1 MDDGVAKNKSI
12 LQVKIKEWLLFSIVA
27 VLTTAA
33 LIVNGLILKELFIE
47 NETQFDQF
55 EAEGDWMNP
64 YPSQNIDEILESMR
78 GRIPILEYHLIES
91 PYVYSNYILKGRL
104 KKNAKTARYYIT
116 SAEFREHLETLYKAN
131 FRNISLNEY
140 LSLVK
145 GQKKELNRLP
155 PETHLYVL
163 TFDDST
169 CGQFDF
175 IGTNSKNEPIIDP
188 NCAVGIMIQFAKEHP
203 DFKLNAA
210 FSVTFDKPPFLQT
223 EYIGKKLNLLL
234 DYGFEIVNHTKS
246 HSSLSRLIPGKPEK
260 ASYELGKAME
270 LFESYLGYRAAS
282 IDKVCYPN
290 GRVNPKVWDFIKT
303 VHYNNRTYHF
313 TAALDAVG
321 LSAKNPNESMFNVYN
336 IARIEINS
344 DSFKKF
350 VVKAPNLYKTPSLS
364 QKIADKA
371 AIYSQIEE
379 NKSNTLDL
387 IRLK

>member
-1 MDDGVAKNKSI
+1 MK
-12 LQVKIKEWLLFSIVA
+12 QWLLFSLVA

-33 LIVNGLILKELFIE
+33 LVVNGLILKEMFFE
-47 NETQFDQF
+47 HDTQFDQY
-55 EAEGDWMNP
+55 EVEGDWMNP
-64 YPSQNIDEILESMR
+64 FPSQNIDEILESMR
-78 GRIPILEYHLIES
+78 GRIPILEYHIIES
-91 PYVYSNYILKGRL
+91 PYIYSNYIQNGRL
-104 KKNAKTARYYIT
+104 KKNAKTARYYI
-116 SAEFREHLETLYKAN
+116 SSDEFRSHLDTLYKAN

-145 GQKKELNRLP
+145 GQKKDLNRLP

-175 IGTNSKNEPIIDP
+175 IGTNSNGDPFIDP

-210 FSVTFDKPPFLQT
+210 FCVTFDKPPFLQS
-223 EYIGKKLNLLL
+223 EYIGKKLNMLL

-246 HSSLSRLIPGKPEK
+246 HVSLSRLVPGNPEK

-270 LFESYLGYRAAS
+270 LFESYLGYRVGC

-290 GRVNPKVWDFIKT
+290 GSVNPQVWDFIKN
-303 VHYNNRTYHF
+303 VNYDNKTYHF
-313 TAALDAVG
+313 AAGLDAVG
-321 LSAKNPNESMFNVYN
+321 MRAKNPNESTFNIYN
-336 IARIEINS
+336 IARIEINT
-344 DSFKKF
+344 DTFNKF
-350 VVKAPNLYKTPSLS
+350 VVQAPNLYKTPSLS
-364 QKIADKA
+364 QKIEDQA
-371 AIYSQIEE
+371 AVYSQIQD

-387 IRLK
+387 IKLK